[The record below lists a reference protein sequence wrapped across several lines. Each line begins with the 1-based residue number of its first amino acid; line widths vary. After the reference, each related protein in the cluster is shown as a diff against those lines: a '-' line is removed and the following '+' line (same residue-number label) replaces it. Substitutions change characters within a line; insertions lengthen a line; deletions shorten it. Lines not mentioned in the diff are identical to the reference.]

1 MNNLFSLQTKQMQ
14 TKERVCSDSA
24 GLGWIWA
31 MDAFSSIYLE
41 LKQSILVAQGQEMKS
56 KLV

>member
-1 MNNLFSLQTKQMQ
+1 MQ

-31 MDAFSSIYLE
+31 VDAFSSIYLE
-41 LKQSILVAQGQEMKS
+41 LKQSTLVAQGQEMKS

>member
-14 TKERVCSDSA
+14 TKERVSSDSA
-24 GLGWIWA
+24 WLGWIWA
-31 MDAFSSIYLE
+31 MDAFSSIHLE